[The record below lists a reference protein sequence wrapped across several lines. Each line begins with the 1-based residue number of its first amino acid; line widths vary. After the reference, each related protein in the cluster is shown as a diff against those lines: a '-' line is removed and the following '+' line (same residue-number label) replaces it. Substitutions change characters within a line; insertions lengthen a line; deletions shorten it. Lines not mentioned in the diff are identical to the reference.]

1 MITKLGASSE
11 RTRLGHTTILSVC
24 IVFICSVVC
33 LDKYIINL
41 LPLPCDQIPE
51 IYIYPWKCRLPL
63 SIRVFHSFVCL
74 FVRFSLIFYC
84 FFFVSISS
92 LVSFVE
98 PKNIGHF
105 SIFKSSMLLR
115 YIWSV
120 LPPTFV
126 CVILFGMLVCI
137 TLQYY
142 LCHLLYKIIFYFLD
156 TFYRTIYLSIS
167 MYLFSNEIDARQIQQ
182 KRIVRAKTSEQFV
195 KSSSASSAHFQR
207 ICTKISSNINSI

>member
-1 MITKLGASSE
+1 MRSN
-11 RTRLGHTTILSVC
+11 TRNIHISVEMSFA
-24 IVFICSVVC
+24 IVYSCVPFI
-33 LDKYIINL
+33 
-41 LPLPCDQIPE
+41 
-51 IYIYPWKCRLPL
+51 R
-63 SIRVFHSFVCL
+63 L
-74 FVRFSLIFYC
+74 FVRSIFTYFLL
-84 FFFVSISS
+84 FFFRFISS
-92 LVSFVE
+92 SVSFVE